1 MKMAFR
7 MLGILV
13 SITILA
19 FSSKIAPVGA
29 DSLAP
34 PSIVITVD
42 IIADEFLT
50 TGGTGCSLREAV
62 YSANYADYGGCARAG
77 STGRLTVRVPAG
89 YYTLTRHGAGEN
101 FVQTGDLDILT
112 SMDILGDGIGITII
126 DGDDA
131 DRVFDVL
138 AFDLATVSISD
149 VSIYDGYSGSGAGGA
164 IKNTSNLYLTRVRLD
179 GNHTDTSGGA
189 IYHKSTAD
197 PASPPARPG
206 AVSDAIQAPA
216 AAAILTLED
225 SWIMSNTADG
235 YGGGI
240 INDVSSGMVI
250 DHTTISFN
258 QAYACGGMYNLSEM
272 DVTLDFVHITNN
284 YGEIYGGGFC
294 SANLTN
300 ENVVIRD
307 SHFAVNSTPLYGGNI
322 VHDGNGTMYLIR
334 SEVTLGTAAA
344 GAGIFSYAN
353 TILENV
359 TVSQNTASDHGGGI
373 LVGKDTLS
381 TLHATIVDNIAPMGA
396 GIYSSADVLLKSTII
411 ARNTT
416 DTGNMANCVGGGS
429 GNITSQGHNLTDG
442 GACAAPMVTDLVHT
456 DPRLGGY
463 GSNGSLNGTNTY
475 ALQLGSPAIDAADPG
490 FYPAVDQRGIGRPQ
504 PVGGVSDIGA
514 YESNVDRW
522 FLPFIRR

>member
-1 MKMAFR
+1 M
-7 MLGILV
+7 
-13 SITILA
+13 
-19 FSSKIAPVGA
+19 PV
-29 DSLAP
+29 
-34 PSIVITVD
+34 T
-42 IIADEFLT
+42 
-50 TGGTGCSLREAV
+50 
-62 YSANYADYGGCARAG
+62 
-77 STGRLTVRVPAG
+77 
-89 YYTLTRHGAGEN
+89 
-101 FVQTGDLDILT
+101 
-112 SMDILGDGIGITII
+112 
-126 DGDDA
+126 
-131 DRVFDVL
+131 
-138 AFDLATVSISD
+138 
-149 VSIYDGYSGSGAGGA
+149 
-164 IKNTSNLYLTRVRLD
+164 
-179 GNHTDTSGGA
+179 
-189 IYHKSTAD
+189 
-197 PASPPARPG
+197 
-206 AVSDAIQAPA
+206 DAIQAPVA
-216 AAAILTLED
+216 TAVLTLED

-258 QAYACGGMYNLSEM
+258 QAHYACGGMYNLSEK
-272 DVTLDFVHITNN
+272 DVTLDFVHVTNN
-284 YGEIYGGGFC
+284 YAEIYGGGFC

-300 ENVVIRD
+300 ENVIIRD

-322 VHDGNGTMYLIR
+322 THDGNGTIYLIR
-334 SEVTLGTAAA
+334 SEVTLGTAAV
-344 GAGIFSYAN
+344 GAGIYSYAN

-373 LVGKDTLS
+373 LVGKGTLS

-416 DTGNMANCVGGGS
+416 DIGNLANCVGGGS
-429 GNITSQGHNLTDG
+429 ANITSQGYNLTDG

-463 GSNGSLNGTNTY
+463 GSYGSLNDTNTY

-522 FLPFIRR
+522 FLPFIKR